1 MRAWLS
7 AVWRDA
13 ECRMKATNFRLE
25 APGSLGGWAGKSRSP
40 KVPVARKPI
49 ATEPGTAPRLGLL
62 ERLDRWL
69 WRQHVREREAF
80 LADSKDV
87 YELEERMRRLERTVG
102 SRYY

>member
-1 MRAWLS
+1 MRARLS

-25 APGSLGGWAGKSRSP
+25 APGPLGGWVGQSRSP
-40 KVPVARKPI
+40 KVPVARKPA
-49 ATEPGTAPRLGLL
+49 ATESGTAPRLSLL

-80 LADSKDV
+80 LAGSKDV
-87 YELEERMRRLERTVG
+87 YELEERIRRLERTVG